1 MRVNKIGNINITW
14 CFQTIMHE
22 DFYFLGE
29 MFIKNGKKVLS
40 INVYEML
47 TPRVLGRWFIDDGGM
62 NGNHSHGIQFNTQEF
77 KTCEVNKLCFAINKK
92 YNFNAWVV
100 IKKGKPVIN
109 LPANKYNDFVNI
121 TKDHIENCIK
131 HKLSMR

>member
-1 MRVNKIGNINITW
+1 
-14 CFQTIMHE
+14 
-22 DFYFLGE
+22 
-29 MFIKNGKKVLS
+29 
-40 INVYEML
+40 ML

-131 HKLSMR
+131 HKLNMR

>member
-14 CFQTIMHE
+14 CFQIIMHE

-100 IKKGKPVIN
+100 IKRVS
-109 LPANKYNDFVNI
+109 L
-121 TKDHIENCIK
+121 
-131 HKLSMR
+131 